1 MLKCKLV
8 LSQLHIRQDIYFQ
21 VPASRHIWIEEIHI
35 CKYAKPNQSEISPR
49 LPYHVTYCF
58 LNSHL
63 APDSRIWSPQTSA
76 ANPPKDE
83 HQKSLRNLCR
93 QNISRTSAMGGVCC
107 DVFLLF
113 YLQLI
118 TAHL

>member
-1 MLKCKLV
+1 M
-8 LSQLHIRQDIYFQ
+8 Q
-21 VPASRHIWIEEIHI
+21 I

-63 APDSRIWSPQTSA
+63 VPDSRIWSPQTIRRMRKFEKPLQPKTFLAQVIQA
-76 ANPPKDE
+76 AA
-83 HQKSLRNLCR
+83 
-93 QNISRTSAMGGVCC
+93 TGGVCR
-107 DVFLLF
+107 DVFLFL